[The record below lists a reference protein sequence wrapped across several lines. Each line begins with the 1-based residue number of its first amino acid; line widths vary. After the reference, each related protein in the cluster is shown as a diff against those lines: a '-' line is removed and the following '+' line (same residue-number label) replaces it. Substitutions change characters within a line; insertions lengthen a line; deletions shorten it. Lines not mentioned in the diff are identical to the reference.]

1 MSAGLPSTG
10 GLTKK
15 MTTTVR
21 KSTDVS
27 ETAVPD
33 QAAASDTLPRGDA
46 RVVFLHRGPAGN
58 DAELIDRARRDRGV
72 EPPLWTSLPP
82 DSLAAED
89 YLEMVSATKPGA
101 TEMHQV
107 ARAYRSY
114 AFGEITVAVVTTMI
128 EGLLEM
134 LARWQ
139 QYRQAREIRLAL
151 AELDDRTLHDLG
163 LYRGEIGS
171 VAAEMTG
178 TAERTRVL
186 STLARNGFF
195 M

>member
-1 MSAGLPSTG
+1 
-10 GLTKK
+10 

-21 KSTDVS
+21 KSTDVT
-27 ETAVPD
+27 ETAVPG
-33 QAAASDTLPRGDA
+33 QAPASDTLPRGDA
-46 RVVFLHRGPAGN
+46 RVVFLRRGPAGN
-58 DAELIDRARRDRGV
+58 DAEHTGRAERDREV

-89 YLEMVSATKPGA
+89 YLEMIAATKPGA
-101 TEMHQV
+101 TEVHQV

-114 AFGEITVAVVTTMI
+114 AFGEITVAVVTTMV
-128 EGLLEM
+128 EGVLEM

-139 QYRQAREIRLAL
+139 QYRQARDIRRAL

-171 VAAEMTG
+171 VAAELSG
-178 TAERTRVL
+178 TAERTRML
-186 STLARNGFF
+186 STLARNGFL